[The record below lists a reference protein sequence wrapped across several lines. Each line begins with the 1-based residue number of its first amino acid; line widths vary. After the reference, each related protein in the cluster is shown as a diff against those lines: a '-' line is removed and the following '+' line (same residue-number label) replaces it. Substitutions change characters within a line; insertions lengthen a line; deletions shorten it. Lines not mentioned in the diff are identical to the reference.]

1 MAIRHAIPP
10 VAGELTDLAV
20 GSTSHQKAGSPRV
33 AAARMTAAMLAT
45 ALVVSACGGGGGSG
59 SDAASAPAS
68 VVREAQPDRALIQK
82 SNLVYVGAFRVPQG
96 TSDQTTFNYG
106 GTALAYNPANNSLFM
121 TGHDQQQLSAEIKI
135 PTLVNSTN
143 INNLATATIIQSFR
157 DVTEGRIESINHND
171 PNAKKIGGHLVYNGK
186 LYVSAF
192 AYYDGDGT
200 QSASHFVRPL
210 SLSTSG
216 QVQGP
221 VRVGSQYPGFVS
233 GYMTPI
239 PQEWRAHFGGPALTG
254 NCCIAIAGIQSNG
267 PAVSVFDPENIGRVS
282 PVPATPVLGY
292 PYGNIL
298 GPGETTTNSLYN
310 MSTVIRGA
318 VFPSGSRSVLFF
330 GRIGIGPYCY
340 GGGDQC
346 GDPADPY
353 KGTHAYPYVYQVW
366 AYDAN
371 DLLAV
376 KNGSKLQYEI
386 KPYATWQ
393 FNLPFE
399 GNGTHFI
406 GGVAYDENTRNLY
419 VSQQC
424 EDENCAP
431 IIHAFRV
438 NL

>member
-1 MAIRHAIPP
+1 MTTCHASSSTVGASAVRDLSRSRHGTA
-10 VAGELTDLAV
+10 
-20 GSTSHQKAGSPRV
+20 STLV
-33 AAARMTAAMLAT
+33 IAAML
-45 ALVVSACGGGGGSG
+45 VSACGGGTGGA
-59 SDAASAPAS
+59 SDTALVTPAVPAASPGAVPSAPF
-68 VVREAQPDRALIQK
+68 VQK

-96 TSDQTTFNYG
+96 SSDQTTFNYG

-121 TGHDQQQLSAEIKI
+121 TGHDQQQLTAEIRI
-135 PTLVNSTN
+135 PALANTSNV
-143 INNLATATIIQSFR
+143 NNLATASILQSFR
-157 DVTEGRIESINHND
+157 DPTEGKIESINRND

-221 VRVGSQYPGFVS
+221 FKVGSQYAGFVS
-233 GYMTPI
+233 GYMTTI

-267 PAVSVFDPENIGRVS
+267 PAVSVFDPENVGRLS

-298 GPGETTTNSLYN
+298 GPGETVTNSIYN
-310 MSTVIRGA
+310 MSTVIRGV

-330 GRIGIGPYCY
+330 GRIGIGRYCY
-340 GGGDQC
+340 GGGDEC

-376 KNGSKLQYEI
+376 KNGSKLQHQVQ
-386 KPYATWQ
+386 PYAIWN

-399 GNGTHFI
+399 SNGTHFI
-406 GGVAYDENTRNLY
+406 GGVAYDEASRNLY

-424 EDENCAP
+424 EDDNCAP
-431 IIHAFRV
+431 IIHAFKI
-438 NL
+438 NI